1 MVATIGSSTQRCEE
15 GPREYSQDDVMDME
29 REYRKIDPSS
39 EEKCIS
45 EICEKCYEHD
55 DTRPHRMSADIWLSE
70 WCPTFR
76 EEKEW
81 PEEKVADHGIDARLF
96 VHGEKDENIP
106 SITEVE
112 KNAKL

>member
-1 MVATIGSSTQRCEE
+1 MKKHIHNISKSSHTE
-15 GPREYSQDDVMDME
+15 
-29 REYRKIDPSS
+29 
-39 EEKCIS
+39 
-45 EICEKCYEHD
+45 D

-76 EEKEW
+76 KEKEW
-81 PEEKVADHGIDARLF
+81 TKEKVADHGIDARLF